1 MESKEIIP
9 IEPEPGDETAINLA
23 AFAILKELV
32 DAKLISGSLDNVR
45 KRYKITVE

>member
-9 IEPEPGDETAINLA
+9 IEPESGDETAINLA

-32 DAKLISGSLDNVR
+32 DAKLISGSLDSL
-45 KRYKITVE
+45 KKKYKISVE